1 MERQGPLIITWLTIH
16 SSLLWSLGNCREV
29 RLLLSQSRVG
39 IGYFVYIAGEN
50 AVDSSARMDV
60 QLELLIR
67 LQAVDIKTTQ
77 LLETIAALP
86 RQLRSLEEKLA
97 QQKLVVEQADKAV
110 PAEETR
116 RRRLESDRKDQ
127 QQKLLKYR
135 DQSNSVKTNEQFH
148 ALQHET
154 SFVEAEIR
162 RIEDEELAS
171 MIKSESLESQR
182 SEARKASVAL
192 AKSLAEEKERT
203 RVAALGYEGELA
215 VLKKE
220 KATLRKGVDES
231 LLAQYDRIASSSRK
245 TALARAAGQRCLSCQ
260 MALRPQFW
268 NQVREGTLLNC
279 ESCGRL
285 LYFDPGQLTAAPA
298 ASSPGV

>member
-1 MERQGPLIITWLTIH
+1 MYRSWTRQLARVIDGTV
-16 SSLLWSLGNCREV
+16 GN
-29 RLLLSQSRVG
+29 
-39 IGYFVYIAGEN
+39 AG
-50 AVDSSARMDV
+50 AVCNVLDFRPRMDV

-67 LQAVDIKTTQ
+67 LQVVDIKMTQ

-86 RQLRSLEEKLA
+86 RELRSIEEKL
-97 QQKLVVEQADKAV
+97 QQLKLAVEQADKAV
-110 PAEETR
+110 PAEEAK

-127 QQKLLKYR
+127 QQKLAKYR
-135 DQSNSVKTNEQFH
+135 EQASSVKTNEQFH

-154 SFVEAEIR
+154 GFVEAEIA

-171 MIKSESLESQR
+171 MVKSESLESQR
-182 SEARKASVAL
+182 FEARKALGEQSKILDA
-192 AKSLAEEKERT
+192 EKERT
-203 RVAALGYEGELA
+203 RVASLGYDEELA

-220 KATLRKGVDES
+220 RAALRKGVDEA

-285 LYFDPGQLTAAPA
+285 LYFDPGQLTAAPGPSSA
-298 ASSPGV
+298 AGR